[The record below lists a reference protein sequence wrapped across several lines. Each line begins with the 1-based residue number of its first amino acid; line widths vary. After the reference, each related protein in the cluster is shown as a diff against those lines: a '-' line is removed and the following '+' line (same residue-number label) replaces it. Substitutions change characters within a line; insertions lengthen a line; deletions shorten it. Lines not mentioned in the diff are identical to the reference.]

1 MAGEGYVVICLFF
14 GLAGGV
20 VGRMKGGSFL
30 LWFLISALVPI
41 LGLLTAVCSRWE
53 DRELRRPCP
62 RCGRVVKV
70 HDAKCM
76 TCGTELEFPEA
87 ALPSQATMRRLA
99 RTPVR
104 EPTGAADS

>member
-14 GLAGGV
+14 GLAGGL

-30 LWFLISALVPI
+30 LWFLISGLVPI

-53 DRELRRPCP
+53 DRELRRACP
-62 RCGRVVKV
+62 NCGRVVKL

-76 TCGTELEFPEA
+76 TCGHELEFPDS
-87 ALPSQATMRRLA
+87 ALPSVAMARR
-99 RTPVR
+99 
-104 EPTGAADS
+104 ADS